1 MSSTSNVQNLL
12 VNVFRPVYTYDP
24 TALVFTPRLELS
36 NIDGIVAN
44 TLAVF
49 TAAVG
54 DSASN
59 VYVGS
64 NAGNAYTNIRVCCN
78 VTALGFGAAN
88 LISNVSNSV
97 YLGYN
102 TGVGAVGANAV
113 IAIGANATG
122 NGTSNIFLGN
132 GTGSAGTNNLL
143 FGHGITNTA
152 SSNIHIG
159 NRIVSSGN
167 SNIVIGHDV
176 STGTITNT
184 LRIGTTIAG
193 NLSTRWVGIG
203 GTLSPADSSN
213 RLDVS
218 GNTYISG
225 NLGINAIP
233 GDRTLDV
240 AGNFQADDG
249 FGVLDFSNGI
259 VSSTQGYYSSRG
271 TTGTL
276 APAGTSNIAPIKKGM
291 LLVSAVNSAT
301 DYASYV
307 LLATTTSNLV
317 VVSSNELGASIAA
330 NGTNLELTSTAGG
343 VYDWVVTYTPL
354 P

>member
-1 MSSTSNVQNLL
+1 MSSASNVQNLL

-24 TALVFTPRLELS
+24 TTTVFTPKLELS
-36 NIDGIVAN
+36 NIDVVTAN
-44 TLAVF
+44 SISVF
-49 TAAVG
+49 SAAVG

-64 NAGNAYTNIRVCCN
+64 NAGNSYLNIRSCCN

-102 TGVGAVGANAV
+102 TGAGAVNANAV
-113 IAIGANATG
+113 IAIGANTSG
-122 NGTSNIFLGN
+122 NGASNVFLGN
-132 GTGSAGTNNLL
+132 ATGSTGSNNLL
-143 FGHGITNTA
+143 FGHGISSTA
-152 SSNIHIG
+152 TSNIYIG

-176 STGTITNT
+176 TTGTISNT

-193 NLSTRWVGIG
+193 DLATQWVGIG
-203 GTLSPADSSN
+203 GTFAPADSLN
-213 RLDVS
+213 HLDVS
-218 GNTYISG
+218 GNTYIYG

-249 FGVLDFSNGI
+249 FGVLDFSNGL
-259 VSSTQGYYSSRG
+259 VSSTQGYYSARG
-271 TTGTL
+271 TTGSLT
-276 APAGTSNIAPIKKGM
+276 PAGT
-291 LLVSAVNSAT
+291 
-301 DYASYV
+301 
-307 LLATTTSNLV
+307 
-317 VVSSNELGASIAA
+317 
-330 NGTNLELTSTAGG
+330 
-343 VYDWVVTYTPL
+343 
-354 P
+354 